1 MEKKTIGQFI
11 AALRKANGMTQKN
24 LAEQLNV
31 SDKAVSRWERDES
44 APDLSLIPVIAE
56 IFGVT
61 SDEILRGERV
71 TRQESTSSQTSEKG
85 KKQIALLLDKAR
97 NKFQRYCLVSG
108 GITGVGLIIAMIC
121 NFGFYRANLGFFLGT
136 IFYLLA
142 VVTIGIALIHSMQAI
157 QIEDADEGQ
166 VTTCKKHVIRWCYGT
181 VLGILV
187 VFFLTLPFVTDVYDA
202 YVGLNFDVWM
212 ASGLPKAILCLVI
225 GVVVWWIV
233 SAKQFSQTEEE
244 KARTKRKLKYLCA
257 IAITLAVTLILHTIT
272 LGLINEFHPFIEGTT
287 FYRYEDFI
295 EHMEQEVSED
305 EFTYDDSYDETYA
318 ENIEIDEYVDNQ
330 YYDED
335 GNSITREE
343 YERLYLTE
351 TIKDKNGEVL
361 FTYTNR
367 NESVYEIRWGEVPY
381 EEGEDIPITVYHYQE
396 LRHEDV
402 IIRDLINPI
411 FVIIYLSEIITAIL
425 LYFRRKENVKNR

>member
-1 MEKKTIGQFI
+1 
-11 AALRKANGMTQKN
+11 
-24 LAEQLNV
+24 
-31 SDKAVSRWERDES
+31 
-44 APDLSLIPVIAE
+44 
-56 IFGVT
+56 
-61 SDEILRGERV
+61 
-71 TRQESTSSQTSEKG
+71 
-85 KKQIALLLDKAR
+85 
-97 NKFQRYCLVSG
+97 
-108 GITGVGLIIAMIC
+108 
-121 NFGFYRANLGFFLGT
+121 
-136 IFYLLA
+136 
-142 VVTIGIALIHSMQAI
+142 
-157 QIEDADEGQ
+157 
-166 VTTCKKHVIRWCYGT
+166 
-181 VLGILV
+181 
-187 VFFLTLPFVTDVYDA
+187 
-202 YVGLNFDVWM
+202 
-212 ASGLPKAILCLVI
+212 
-225 GVVVWWIV
+225 
-233 SAKQFSQTEEE
+233 
-244 KARTKRKLKYLCA
+244 
-257 IAITLAVTLILHTIT
+257 
-272 LGLINEFHPFIEGTT
+272 LINEFHPFIEGTT

-305 EFTYDDSYDETYA
+305 ELTYDDSYDETYA

-351 TIKDKNGEVL
+351 TVKDKNGEVL

-367 NESVYEIRWGEVPY
+367 NESVYEIRWGVVPY